1 MTPASAGDGDGGK
14 KRPPP
19 RDPLIRTGKPFFGV
33 LQDLKTRYPLYLSD
47 IKDGLSG
54 QVLAAAI
61 FIFFAALSAAITFGG
76 IYGESARA
84 LGCPF
89 WLCDWFCSLF
99 ENSVAHRSISYPKLI
114 LNISANQV
122 ICCRWLVVVL

>member
-89 WLCDWFCSLF
+89 GLCDWFCSLF
-99 ENSVAHRSISYPKLI
+99 ENTYPKLN

-122 ICCRWLVVVL
+122 LCCRWSVVVEL

>member
-84 LGCPF
+84 PLAVHSGCVIGF
-89 WLCDWFCSLF
+89 ALF
-99 ENSVAHRSISYPKLI
+99 LKTRIQN
-114 LNISANQV
+114 
-122 ICCRWLVVVL
+122 

>member
-1 MTPASAGDGDGGK
+1 MHFSFRGRVRPTNLPPPPPAAVTPASAGDGDGGK

-33 LQDLKTRYPLYLSD
+33 LQDIKTRFPLYLSD

-76 IYGESARA
+76 IYGEGAAS
-84 LGCPF
+84 
-89 WLCDWFCSLF
+89 
-99 ENSVAHRSISYPKLI
+99 
-114 LNISANQV
+114 
-122 ICCRWLVVVL
+122 